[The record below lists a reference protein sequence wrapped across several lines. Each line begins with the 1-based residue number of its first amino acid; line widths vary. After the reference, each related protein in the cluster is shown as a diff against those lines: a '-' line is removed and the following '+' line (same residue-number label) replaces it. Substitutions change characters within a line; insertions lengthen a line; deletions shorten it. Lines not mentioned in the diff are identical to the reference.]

1 MGKEVGEISRFF
13 VAPLCEF
20 LLSVYAPTPYPKIS
34 TPEYSQSEL
43 SKIELVFLAA
53 TPSFPCKPCGGEAV
67 SLESRSDVAFPSLP
81 RDFEGYW
88 HKLTSPQPEKST
100 CKKCFHST
108 ISTVVSRLELE
119 ISLNGN
125 GSGRRRRKKKIGFGG
140 FHK

>member
-1 MGKEVGEISRFF
+1 MREISRFF

-88 HKLTSPQPEKST
+88 HKLTSPQPEKRT
-100 CKKCFHST
+100 CKKTFPLNNFHGCVKVGT
-108 ISTVVSRLELE
+108 
-119 ISLNGN
+119 GN
-125 GSGRRRRKKKIGFGG
+125 KPEWKWEWEEEEEEEDWLWGLP
-140 FHK
+140 